1 MVEEFRFGY
10 LFNFDIFGIGYVY
23 WIKNICRLGYLY
35 FYELVS
41 EFDVYVGN
49 WFRNVDC
56 FIYFVI

>member
-23 WIKNICRLGYLY
+23 WIKNICRLGYIY
-35 FYELVS
+35 IYELVS

-49 WFRNVDC
+49 
-56 FIYFVI
+56 